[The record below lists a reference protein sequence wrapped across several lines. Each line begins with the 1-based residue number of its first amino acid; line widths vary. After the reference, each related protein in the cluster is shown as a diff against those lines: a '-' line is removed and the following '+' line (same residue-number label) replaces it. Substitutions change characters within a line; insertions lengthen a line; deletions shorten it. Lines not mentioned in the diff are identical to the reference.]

1 MSERREAIFVNKLVK
16 VHPLSFE
23 CQIYKII
30 DGLFECNICKRNIC
44 VNHRKNIKNES
55 YCLFCLNDEELF
67 PYINALCAN
76 ENKKNCYMNI
86 QENLK
91 YLFSFEWIHKK

>member
-23 CQIYKII
+23 CQICNII

-44 VNHRKNIKNES
+44 VSHKKNIKNDS
-55 YCLFCLNDEELF
+55 YCLFCLNDKELSS
-67 PYINALCAN
+67 YINVLYIN
-76 ENKKNCYMNI
+76 ENKKNCYINI
-86 QENLK
+86 KENVK
-91 YLFSFEWIHKK
+91 YIFSFEWIHKK